1 MALINVTL
9 IDEGVQKVLDGLPK
23 TIFAAQRSAISTT
36 TTWAGKELRNRMRVR
51 TGIPAR
57 VFRRFRVKTKRN
69 RETGTVWIGL
79 NRVKAT
85 YLGTE
90 SSDKETGKKSYK
102 LVQTKTGARA
112 GKFFFEGGFV
122 AAMNSGHAGI
132 FKRKGQSRLPIVEQ
146 YVDIDLG
153 FEVAEEVA
161 TQAQIELRNRFAAK
175 VRELNPG
182 ID

>member
-1 MALINVTL
+1 MALINISL
-9 IDEGVQKVLDGLPK
+9 IDDGVQRTLDALPN
-23 TIFAAQRSAISTT
+23 TIFNAQRSAISTT
-36 TTWAGKELRNRMRVR
+36 TTWAGKELRNRMRVK

-79 NRVKAT
+79 NKVKAT
-85 YLGTE
+85 YLGAE
-90 SSDKETGKKSYK
+90 STDKETGAKSYK
-102 LVQTKTGARA
+102 LVQTKRGARA

-122 AAMNSGHAGI
+122 ATMRSGHAGI
-132 FKRKGQSRLPIVEQ
+132 FKRLNESRLPIVEQ
-146 YVDIDLG
+146 YVDLDLG
-153 FEVAEEVA
+153 FEVAEDVA
-161 TQAQIELRNRFAAK
+161 RAAQIELRNRFAAK

>member
-1 MALINVTL
+1 MSLLNISLV
-9 IDEGVQKVLDGLPK
+9 DEGVGRTLDALPK
-23 TIFAAQRSAISTT
+23 TIFNAQRSAISTT
-36 TTWAGKELRNRMRVR
+36 TTWAGKELRNRMQVK

-79 NRVKAT
+79 NKVKAS
-85 YLGTE
+85 YV
-90 SSDKETGKKSYK
+90 GKLS
-102 LVQTKTGARA
+102 QDAGGAWA
-112 GKFFFEGGFV
+112 GDYYFGGGFV
-122 AAMNSGHAGI
+122 ARMKNGHAGI
-132 FKRKGQSRLPIVEQ
+132 FKRKGQSRLPLAEQ
-146 YVDIDLG
+146 TVNLDLG

-161 TQAQIELRNRFAAK
+161 REAQIELRNRFADK